1 MNTFSSKNKLML
13 FVVFWG
19 ITACGGNNN
28 NNNSSAY
35 ASPDSNKIVF
45 VRQVS
50 PDDNPSSWGNTQI
63 FRMNNDGSN
72 LVNLSNRNRYEK
84 MPSVS
89 YDGKQI
95 AFVANINNL
104 YVMGIDGSD
113 MQLVPNAQ
121 RDVSY
126 PKWSRGIRGKFILYG
141 YPYAHANSAIYR
153 INPDGSSLNQITHPG
168 LNEQDEQAVS
178 IDDQYIVFRRFIIGT
193 YPNWKSDLY
202 VKNIWDNS
210 PEVLLTNT
218 PPNCELYLPVVS
230 HNGKK
235 IAYRV
240 RNIVTG
246 KDWVHVA
253 EFSGVN
259 TITAGRDLN
268 LTSPASMN
276 ISGIDFSADDQEL
289 IVSLQANDVSASQ
302 ISRKQELFKVSLDG
316 SNQIRLTLN
325 SDMDEY
331 PSVIP

>member
-19 ITACGGNNN
+19 ITACGGIN

-45 VRQVS
+45 VRQIS

-72 LVNLSNRNRYEK
+72 LVNLSNRNRSEK

-89 YDGKQI
+89 YDSKQI
-95 AFVANINNL
+95 VFVANANNL
-104 YVMGIDGSD
+104 YVMAIDGSE
-113 MQLVPNAQ
+113 MQLIPNAQ
-121 RDVSY
+121 NDVGY
-126 PKWSRGIRGKFILYG
+126 PKWSRGNRGKFILYN
-141 YPYAHANSAIYR
+141 YPYSRANSAIYR
-153 INPDGSSLNQITHPG
+153 INPDGSNLTQITHPAP
-168 LNEQDEQAVS
+168 NENDVQAVS
-178 IDDQYIVFRRFIIGT
+178 IDDQYIIFRRFDQSSF
-193 YPNWKSDLY
+193 PWKSDLY

-210 PEVLLTNT
+210 SEVLLTNT

-235 IAYRV
+235 IAYRI
-240 RNIVTG
+240 RNLVAVG
-246 KDWVHVA
+246 DRVHVA
-253 EFSGVN
+253 EFSGAN
-259 TITAGRDLN
+259 TISPGYDLN
-268 LTSPASMN
+268 LESPASMN
-276 ISGIDFSADDQEL
+276 ISGIDFSADDKEL
-289 IVSLQANDVSASQ
+289 IISLQANDVSASQ
-302 ISRKQELFKVSLDG
+302 ISRKQEIFKVSLDG
-316 SNQIRLTLN
+316 SNQKRLTLN